1 MNAGRR
7 QVDLGDTGSGFD
19 RRDFAP
25 PGTKF
30 PLEPSDRNPR
40 PARGRTGGPRDR
52 QSPSGGPPPWL
63 RWVLLGVGVVVLGLL
78 AMVVI
83 GRQADDTAPAEGVA
97 ATAAADGPSSRDD
110 ATDSTA
116 DGAPEVADPDPVE
129 GDRLPDANTAADT
142 GGTDAEPSA
151 GSGSGEVGTIDPEL
165 QGAAGFAVQ
174 FANSYLNYDEAQPDV
189 RARELAAYLAPG
201 LDAQLGWSGT
211 GRQLAA
217 LVIALRAE
225 PTEDGAVVV
234 TVAAQVTGTD
244 APRWVHLAVPL
255 RQDDRA
261 RWAVTAPPA
270 FVPRPSPG
278 NPTVPATPASDD
290 ELGAQL
296 TDAVTQA
303 FVAFGTSATV
313 DLPGIT
319 AEDARIRGLDGQFA
333 FVRLAE
339 LVVHDGDDTARTAI
353 ARVVWRNDIAGGE
366 IEQTY
371 RLDLT
376 AAGNAWLIGAITIG

>member
-1 MNAGRR
+1 MIVGRR
-7 QVDLGDTGSGFD
+7 PADVPDTGSGFD

-30 PLEPSDRNPR
+30 PLEPSDRAAR
-40 PARGRTGGPRDR
+40 PARGRSGGRPG
-52 QSPSGGPPPWL
+52 PLVPPGGPPPWL
-63 RWVLLGVGVVVLGLL
+63 RWALLGVGLVVLAVVAVL
-78 AMVVI
+78 AFGGSGDDTRTTDASPDVSAAAPPSAAGDV
-83 GRQADDTAPAEGVA
+83 GDQPADDEPPATGSAQVEG
-97 ATAAADGPSSRDD
+97 AAA
-110 ATDSTA
+110 
-116 DGAPEVADPDPVE
+116 
-129 GDRLPDANTAADT
+129 PDAGPT
-142 GGTDAEPSA
+142 GGDTAEAQPSGA
-151 GSGSGEVGTIDPEL
+151 GEVGAIDPEL

-225 PTEDGAVVV
+225 PTDDGSVVV

-278 NPTVPATPASDD
+278 NPTLPTPPVPDD
-290 ELGAQL
+290 ALGAQL

-303 FVAFGTSATV
+303 FVAFGTSANV

-339 LVVHDGDDTARTAI
+339 LVVHDGGDTARTAM

-371 RLDLT
+371 RLDLA
-376 AAGNAWLIGAITIG
+376 AAGNAWLITAITIG

>member
-1 MNAGRR
+1 M
-7 QVDLGDTGSGFD
+7 GDTGSGFD

-30 PLEPSDRNPR
+30 PLEPSDRSPR

-63 RWVLLGVGVVVLGLL
+63 RWVLLGVGVVVLGFL
-78 AMVVI
+78 AMVVL
-83 GRQADDTAPAEGVA
+83 GGQDDDTPPAEEAGA

-110 ATDSTA
+110 ATDGTA
-116 DGAPEVADPDPVE
+116 DGAPEVAGPDPGQ
-129 GDRLPDANTAADT
+129 GDQRPGADT
-142 GGTDAEPSA
+142 DSDTDGTDTEPSA
-151 GSGSGEVGTIDPEL
+151 GSGSGSGEVGTIDPEL

-217 LVIALRAE
+217 LAIALRADA
-225 PTEDGAVVV
+225 TEDGAVVV

-290 ELGAQL
+290 ELGGQL

-339 LVVHDGDDTARTAI
+339 LIVHDGGDTARTAI

-371 RLDLT
+371 RLDLS
-376 AAGNAWLIGAITIG
+376 AAGNTWLISAITIG

>member
-1 MNAGRR
+1 M
-7 QVDLGDTGSGFD
+7 
-19 RRDFAP
+19 
-25 PGTKF
+25 
-30 PLEPSDRNPR
+30 
-40 PARGRTGGPRDR
+40 
-52 QSPSGGPPPWL
+52 
-63 RWVLLGVGVVVLGLL
+63 LGLL

-83 GRQADDTAPAEGVA
+83 GGQADDTPPAEGGA

-110 ATDSTA
+110 TTDSTA
-116 DGAPEVADPDPVE
+116 DGAPAVADPDPVE
-129 GDRLPDANTAADT
+129 GDQLP
-142 GGTDAEPSA
+142 GTDTDSDTDGTDTEPSA
-151 GSGSGEVGTIDPEL
+151 GFGSGSGEVGTIDPEL

>member
-1 MNAGRR
+1 MIVGRR
-7 QVDLGDTGSGFD
+7 PADVPDTGSGFD

-30 PLEPSDRNPR
+30 PLEPSDRTAR
-40 PARGRTGGPRDR
+40 PARGRSGGRPGPLV
-52 QSPSGGPPPWL
+52 SPGGPPPWL
-63 RWVLLGVGVVVLGLL
+63 RWVLLGVGIVVLG
-78 AMVVI
+78 VI
-83 GRQADDTAPAEGVA
+83 AVLVFGGTGDDTQTGDASPDVSAAAPPSAAGDVADQPADAESPAAGSAQVEGAAAPEAA
-97 ATAAADGPSSRDD
+97 ATGND
-110 ATDSTA
+110 TA
-116 DGAPEVADPDPVE
+116 EDRPTGA
-129 GDRLPDANTAADT
+129 
-142 GGTDAEPSA
+142 
-151 GSGSGEVGTIDPEL
+151 GEVGAIDPEL

-225 PTEDGAVVV
+225 PTDDGSVVV

-278 NPTVPATPASDD
+278 NPTLPTPPASDD
-290 ELGAQL
+290 ALGAQL

-339 LVVHDGDDTARTAI
+339 LVVHDGGDTARTAM

-371 RLDLT
+371 RLELT
-376 AAGNAWLIGAITIG
+376 AAGNAWLIEAITIG